1 MPQRAPRRA
10 LTRLAVYLASGVVV
24 TVITWLMFYTE
35 PKTLMTG
42 ETNPAA
48 QVPLFMALVS
58 IISVIIAAIVVL
70 RRPRLAANH
79 FGVIVRPGV
88 FRALLMPWVH
98 IEEVTVI
105 TVPGRRKGDTYLL
118 FACDD
123 YLGRSAGDRPRF
135 LDQAILREANRA
147 SEGRVGNYDLAV
159 RLADFFKPADAIID
173 QIAGFA
179 PAHVAVLNQL
189 DEETEVKPADTA
201 ARPNEPG
208 STDQTP
214 RQAPPMS
221 AAPPLGQPGPLGP
234 PGPPPGANPP
244 GPPPPTPPS
253 NAGAR
258 PWPPPGS
265 GPQPGPP
272 MT

>member
-10 LTRLAVYLASGVVV
+10 LTRLATYIAAGVIV
-24 TVITWLMFYTE
+24 TAITWLMFYTE
-35 PKTLMTG
+35 PDTLMTG
-42 ETNPAA
+42 EPNPAA
-48 QVPLFMALVS
+48 QVPTFIALVS
-58 IISVIIAAIVVL
+58 ILSIIVAAVVVL

-179 PAHVAVLNQL
+179 PEHVAVLNQL
-189 DEETEVKPADTA
+189 DDETGTNTPVPVDESAS
-201 ARPNEPG
+201 PG
-208 STDQTP
+208 TGQTSRAEAP
-214 RQAPPMS
+214 APPPNPAAMS
-221 AAPPLGQPGPLGP
+221 DEP
-234 PGPPPGANPP
+234 PGPPPA
-244 GPPPPTPPS
+244 GPPPPGPHGHPPA
-253 NAGAR
+253 AGAR
-258 PWPPPGS
+258 PWPPPPQGS
-265 GPQPGPP
+265 PPPPGPP
-272 MT
+272 MA